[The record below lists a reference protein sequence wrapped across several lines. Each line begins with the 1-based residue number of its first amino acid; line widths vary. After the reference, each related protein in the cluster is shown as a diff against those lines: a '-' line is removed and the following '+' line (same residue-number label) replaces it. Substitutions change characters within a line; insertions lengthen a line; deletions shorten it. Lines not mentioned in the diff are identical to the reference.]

1 MKRPL
6 LLLLCV
12 LVMTIAASFNQDI
25 AMAREEIFFLEN
37 FESAGNNSFL
47 ECQQGIWQEGSIS
60 GSASN
65 YQAWRVLETRSLKKT
80 TVLRLACPVRSAD
93 FKAGG
98 YFFKFEKTDL
108 SKFSNLNF
116 YVKGDRWDGFPDD
129 FEIQLRA
136 EGQLASRRIAGIT
149 ASWQKITVPL
159 DSFKQV
165 LGSSKEIDSLRIV
178 FDNSSPDSKEGIIYI
193 DDIFFSI
200 DLSDQQLVD
209 DHIDRGKSTD
219 FSDAELSDA
228 EFSDAEFSDAEF
240 SDQQLVNDH
249 INKGNS
255 YCDLNKYEA
264 GIKEYKQALTLDPN
278 NVYART
284 NLGLTYLKQQKYCKA
299 VNELEKAVEID
310 PTYAFAHLSL
320 AIIYEDYFFEIE
332 KAVKHYNKF
341 LEIDKSL
348 DVETRESLTQWV
360 KGIKQEDNS
369 INLEN
374 YNNVWEDYTRNWEG
388 YDYQSKAIE

>member
-1 MKRPL
+1 MKRL
-6 LLLLCV
+6 LLISLYL
-12 LVMTIAASFNQDI
+12 LVMTIVAGFSQGI
-25 AMAREEIFFLEN
+25 ALAREEVFFLED
-37 FESAGNNSFL
+37 FESAGGSSSV
-47 ECQQGIWQEGSIS
+47 ECQQGIWQEGSVS

-65 YQAWRVLETRSLKKT
+65 YQAWRVPETRSLKKT
-80 TVLRLACPVRSAD
+80 TVLRLACPRRSAD
-93 FKAGG
+93 FKTGG

-108 SKFSNLNF
+108 SKFNNLNF

-136 EGQLASRRIAGIT
+136 DGHLASRRIAGIT

-159 DSFKQV
+159 ANFEQV

-178 FDNSSPDSKEGIIYI
+178 FDASSPDSKEGIIYI
-193 DDIFFSI
+193 DDIFFST
-200 DLSDQQLVD
+200 DLSDQQLV
-209 DHIDRGKSTD
+209 
-219 FSDAELSDA
+219 
-228 EFSDAEFSDAEF
+228 
-240 SDQQLVNDH
+240 NDY
-249 INKGNS
+249 INRGNS

-264 GIKEYKQALTLDPN
+264 GIKEYKQALRLDPN

-284 NLGLTYLKQQKYCKA
+284 NLGLTYLRQQKYCKA
-299 VNELEKAVEID
+299 VNELEKVIEID

-320 AIIYEDYFFEIE
+320 AIIYEDYFFETE
-332 KAVKHYNKF
+332 KAAEHYNKF

-348 DVETRESLTQWV
+348 DAETRERLIQWV

-374 YNNVWEDYTRNWEG
+374 YNNVWENYTGIREG
-388 YDYQSKAIE
+388 YDYQNKAIE

>member
-1 MKRPL
+1 MKNLFL
-6 LLLLCV
+6 LSLYV

-25 AMAREEIFFLEN
+25 ALAREEIFFLEN
-37 FESAGNNSFL
+37 FESAGNNSSV

-60 GSASN
+60 GSAPN
-65 YQAWRVLETRSLKKT
+65 YQAWLVLETRSLKKT
-80 TVLRLACPVRSAD
+80 TVLRLACPVRSAG

-178 FDNSSPDSKEGIIYI
+178 FDASSPDSKKGIIYI
-193 DDIFFSI
+193 DDIFFST

-209 DHIDRGKSTD
+209 DHID
-219 FSDAELSDA
+219 
-228 EFSDAEFSDAEF
+228 
-240 SDQQLVNDH
+240 
-249 INKGNS
+249 KGNS

-264 GIKEYKQALTLDPN
+264 GIKEYKQALKLDPN

-284 NLGLTYLKQQKYCKA
+284 NLGLTYLKQQKYCEA
-299 VNELEKAVEID
+299 VNELEKAIEVN
-310 PTYAFAHLSL
+310 PAYAFAHLSL

-348 DVETRESLTQWV
+348 DAETRESLTQWV

-369 INLEN
+369 IDLEN

>member
-1 MKRPL
+1 MKKPL

-25 AMAREEIFFLEN
+25 ALAREEIFFLEN
-37 FESAGNNSFL
+37 FESAGSNSSV

-60 GSASN
+60 DSASN

-80 TVLRLACPVRSAD
+80 TVLRLACPIRSAG

-98 YFFKFEKTDL
+98 YFFKFEKTNL

-136 EGQLASRRIAGIT
+136 EGYLASRRIAGIT
-149 ASWQKITVPL
+149 AAWQKITIPL

-178 FDNSSPDSKEGIIYI
+178 FDASSPDSKEGIIYI
-193 DDIFFSI
+193 DDIFFSA

-209 DHIDRGKSTD
+209 DHTGRGSSTG
-219 FSDAELSDA
+219 L
-228 EFSDAEFSDAEF
+228 

-249 INKGNS
+249 INKGNN
-255 YCDLNKYEA
+255 YCDLNEYEA

-284 NLGLTYLKQQKYCKA
+284 NLGLTYLKQQKYCEA
-299 VNELEKAVEID
+299 VNELEKAIEVN
-310 PTYAFAHLSL
+310 PAYAFAHLSL
-320 AIIYEDYFFEIE
+320 AIIYEDYFFETE

-348 DVETRESLTQWV
+348 DLETRESLTQWV
-360 KGIKQEDNS
+360 KGINQEDNS
-369 INLEN
+369 INLEK
-374 YNNVWEDYTRNWEG
+374 YNDVWEDYTSNWEG
-388 YDYQSKAIE
+388 YDYQNKAIE

>member
-1 MKRPL
+1 MKKPIL
-6 LLLLCV
+6 LSLCV
-12 LVMTIAASFNQDI
+12 LVMAIAVSFNQDI
-25 AMAREEIFFLEN
+25 ALAREEIFFLEN
-37 FESAGNNSFL
+37 FESAENNSSVG
-47 ECQQGIWQEGSIS
+47 CQQGIWQEGSIS

-80 TVLRLACPVRSAD
+80 TVLRLVCPVRSVG

-108 SKFSNLNF
+108 SKFSDLSF

-136 EGQLASRRIAGIT
+136 EGHLASRRIAGIT

-159 DSFKQV
+159 ASFKQV
-165 LGSSKEIDSLRIV
+165 LGGSKEIDSLRIV
-178 FDNSSPDSKEGIIYI
+178 FDASSPDSKEGIIYI
-193 DDIFFSI
+193 DDIFFSADLSDQQLVSV

-209 DHIDRGKSTD
+209 DY
-219 FSDAELSDA
+219 
-228 EFSDAEFSDAEF
+228 
-240 SDQQLVNDH
+240 
-249 INKGNS
+249 INRGNS

-264 GIKEYKQALTLDPN
+264 GIKEYNQALKLNPN

-284 NLGLTYLKQQKYCKA
+284 NLGLTYLKQQKYCEA
-299 VNELEKAVEID
+299 VNELEKAIEIN
-310 PTYAFAHLSL
+310 PAYAFAHLSL
-320 AIIYEDYFFEIE
+320 AIIYEDYFFETE

-348 DVETRESLTQWV
+348 DAETRESLTQWV
-360 KGIKQEDNS
+360 KGIKREDNS
-369 INLEN
+369 INLEK
-374 YNNVWEDYTRNWEG
+374 YNDVWEDYTRTWEG
-388 YDYQSKAIE
+388 CDYQNKAIE